1 MGAKRMQG
9 HRTLGL
15 FLAVAVL
22 AGCHTTTSRP
32 KGPGPAATNNES
44 TAEGIVVGDDKT
56 SIEAAIEGGSSAS
69 SATRTETT
77 EVPSR
82 GIPLADNAPDSY
94 VVKRGDTLWG
104 IAKVFLRDPWF
115 WPEIWQVNPQV
126 HNPHLIY
133 PGDTLRLVYIDGRPQ
148 IVLQRGELERGN
160 GVRVEPRVRSEP
172 LDAAITTIPY
182 ATVAAFMS
190 KPSVLD
196 REQIKL
202 APYILATRDLHVVMS
217 EGDTI
222 YARGFTSPAELGSHY
237 NVVRVGDPLI
247 DPDDNRVLGYD
258 GIFTGSGHVTRAG
271 EDAVIPKDTI
281 VVRIDQR
288 IADTHHIVMRAEF
301 RRARETARV
310 NGISFGHDNMQVA
323 GREDIGREFDLFPIE
338 HAGLRH
344 ECGHRCVRNGGD
356 GCVERLAADARFN
369 PDAVAALQLA
379 ALQHDL
385 RPAVDIDQA
394 QSIAGVNQMRVV
406 DLGIDLPD
414 LRPEPGIP
422 EENFGDAPQG
432 IAALHHIAVGRIVGQ
447 RDTPARHFGRFGA
460 RGGGS
465 GGTTLNCRLDRRLI
479 IADHD
484 AFCGGLIVRSR
495 RSRTFRPRGRR
506 MAPGKHRNR

>member
-1 MGAKRMQG
+1 MQG

-15 FLAVAVL
+15 FLGVAVL

-32 KGPGPAATNNES
+32 AAPGPAATNNES

-56 SIEAAIEGGSSAS
+56 SIEAAIEAGSSARTE
-69 SATRTETT
+69 TRTETT

-196 REQIKL
+196 REQIKA
-202 APYILATRDLHVVMS
+202 APYVLATRDLHVVMS
-217 EGDTI
+217 EGDTV
-222 YARGFTSPAELGSHY
+222 YARGFASPAELGSHY

-247 DPDDNRVLGYD
+247 DPDDKRVLGYD
-258 GIFTGSGHVTRAG
+258 GIFTGSGHVTRQGDPTTLIMTESARESRAG
-271 EDAVIPKDTI
+271 DKLIPGGVDVPLDFIPSAPRTKTNGRIIAVSDGVTIIGQYEVVVVNRGARDGLAPGNVLGVFDTGPL
-281 VVRIDQR
+281 V
-288 IADTHHIVMRAEF
+288 ADTDKKGF
-301 RRARETARV
+301 
-310 NGISFGHDNMQVA
+310 
-323 GREDIGREFDLFPIE
+323 
-338 HAGLRH
+338 
-344 ECGHRCVRNGGD
+344 
-356 GCVERLAADARFN
+356 FN
-369 PDAVAALQLA
+369 
-379 ALQHDL
+379 
-385 RPAVDIDQA
+385 
-394 QSIAGVNQMRVV
+394 
-406 DLGIDLPD
+406 
-414 LRPEPGIP
+414 
-422 EENFGDAPQG
+422 
-432 IAALHHIAVGRIVGQ
+432 
-447 RDTPARHFGRFGA
+447 
-460 RGGGS
+460 
-465 GGTTLNCRLDRRLI
+465 LDRLGAKKVALPSERTGTFMVFKTFDNI
-479 IADHD
+479 SY
-484 AFCGGLIVRSR
+484 GLIMEATNLIRVGDKIQN
-495 RSRTFRPRGRR
+495 P
-506 MAPGKHRNR
+506 